1 MRNSIQERFGL
12 EDGSA
17 FSDWRDLAKREKMA
31 DVAIVTTQDRMHKEP
46 AIALAAKGY
55 QLLLEKPM
63 SVSEEEC
70 EDIAREALSRAEHRR
85 VAMG

>member
-1 MRNSIQERFGL
+1 MVQSDNSVRQERFGL
-12 EDGSA
+12 DDGCV
-17 FSDWRDLAKREKMA
+17 FSDWKELASRDRMA

-70 EDIAREALSRAEHRR
+70 EDIARKDISWRQ
-85 VAMG
+85 